1 MMGTNYI
8 LCSVGSKPNQ
18 NKNEQTTPTPIP
30 RKQQEGMQEVLQSIP
45 IPRAQCGTPDSDVHS
60 TLLPTSGSI
69 WYL

>member
-1 MMGTNYI
+1 MVSTNYI
-8 LCSVGSKPNQ
+8 LCSVGLKPNQ
-18 NKNEQTTPTPIP
+18 NKNEQQIPSPIP

-45 IPRAQCGTPDSDVHS
+45 IPRALRDTPNLDGHS